1 MKMPSTILQRFYNK
15 KKTRGRNPRKGKH
28 IFYNALSRR
37 GEKLIYA
44 KPFGWLPDVLL
55 ATVLRCYDAAMVRY
69 LGGLGVLGF
78 WFGFGLV
85 CFSLAAL
92 SQISYTFALCSI
104 FFSTSFF
111 FFLGPIAACGIWQTV
126 VEQAALR
133 ANSEKKDTLNLG
145 TCGKGYTSIT

>member
-1 MKMPSTILQRFYNK
+1 
-15 KKTRGRNPRKGKH
+15 
-28 IFYNALSRR
+28 
-37 GEKLIYA
+37 
-44 KPFGWLPDVLL
+44 
-55 ATVLRCYDAAMVRY
+55 MVRY

-104 FFSTSFF
+104 FFPLLF

-133 ANSEKKDTLNLG
+133 ANSEKKIPLTWVPVGRGILV
-145 TCGKGYTSIT
+145 